1 MTINEAIE
9 KLKNVV
15 EKFSATEQ
23 KFKDVKLNDGTTI
36 VSYDGEVPAQGMP
49 LFVVTPEGRIPA
61 PDGEHTL
68 EDGTVIVVIGGL
80 IAEVKEPEA
89 EVEPTEEAPATVAPE
104 MSAKPEAVAPKR
116 VIKSQVEEHV
126 FHLEIEGVEPIQVE
140 FSSMFAAYNEKFA
153 ALEKENTELKAEFN
167 KNLEFK
173 KEVVALVSEIA
184 EQPAAES
191 AVKEP
196 NKFKKKLS
204 AKDIKLQF
212 RETLK

>member
-68 EDGTVIVVIGGL
+68 EDGTVLVVIGGL
-80 IAEVKEPEA
+80 IAEVKEPEVE
-89 EVEPTEEAPATVAPE
+89 EVEAPEGEATVAPE
-104 MSAKPEAVAPKR
+104 MAAKPEAVAPKR

-126 FHLEIEGVEPIQVE
+126 FHLEIEGVEPIKVD
-140 FSSMFAAYNEKFA
+140 FSSMFKAYNDKFA

-191 AVKEP
+191 SVKEP
-196 NKFKKKLS
+196 NKFKKKLT
-204 AKDIKLQF
+204 AKDVKLQF